1 MFKQVITVMLVWA
14 AAAYVVVDRLGDIGG
29 AGGDAAAVTMRADDG
44 NRPLEG
50 LVRAVQQARRGVWQ
64 MKCTSR
70 VAFENLW
77 SPADP
82 DRFEQCAL
90 PSPDADGGEPD
101 GDAATGAAEPAR

>member
-1 MFKQVITVMLVWA
+1 MLKQVITVMLVWA

-29 AGGDAAAVTMRADDG
+29 AGGDAAAVTMRADDSG
-44 NRPLEG
+44 GPLEG
-50 LVRAVQQARRGVWQ
+50 LVHAVQQARRGVWQ

-77 SPADP
+77 SPSDP

-90 PSPDADGGEPD
+90 PSPGANGGEPD
-101 GDAATGAAEPAR
+101 GDDATGTAESAR